1 MIILKLG
8 GILVLI
14 VLFFWLFI
22 FGPLYDHPVVQLVV
36 LCGAAGWHIKRF
48 SFRETISVLKFCLP
62 FVLSL
67 FVFGL
72 VFHFMR
78 LFGREDWLQDTL
90 IKCLVFPSSL
100 VFIKI
105 MLTYITYLDI
115 LKLPISMK
123 RRVDL
128 ITMKSAFQKGGKTLR
143 RFSWYL
149 STYSSLKSHHKL
161 KYQLTKFACLIIA
174 LYLYLYEEIENSN
187 RLLQNRYRHLNEV
200 KE

>member
-1 MIILKLG
+1 MIIVKLG

-22 FGPLYDHPVVQLVV
+22 FGPLYDHLVVQLAV
-36 LCGAAGWHIKRF
+36 LSGAAGWHIKRF

-78 LFGREDWLQDTL
+78 LFGRGDWLQDSL

-105 MLTYITYLDI
+105 MLTYITYLAV
-115 LKLPISMK
+115 LSNSFCLPYAM
-123 RRVDL
+123 R
-128 ITMKSAFQKGGKTLR
+128 FQK
-143 RFSWYL
+143 
-149 STYSSLKSHHKL
+149 
-161 KYQLTKFACLIIA
+161 
-174 LYLYLYEEIENSN
+174 
-187 RLLQNRYRHLNEV
+187 
-200 KE
+200 